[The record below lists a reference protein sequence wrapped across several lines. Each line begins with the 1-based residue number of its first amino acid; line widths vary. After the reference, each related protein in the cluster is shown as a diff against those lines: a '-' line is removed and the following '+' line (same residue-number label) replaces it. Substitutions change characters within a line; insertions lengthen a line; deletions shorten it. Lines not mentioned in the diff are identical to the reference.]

1 MCASEGKSPSCA
13 RANALICAGASHIG
27 EPLSALALA
36 FACSSVRPFFR
47 FEAFSCWNSIEFMS
61 NFYGAGLQKSH

>member
-13 RANALICAGASHIG
+13 RANALICAGASHMG

-36 FACSSVRPFFR
+36 FACSSVRLFQVRGVFVL
-47 FEAFSCWNSIEFMS
+47 EF
-61 NFYGAGLQKSH
+61 G